1 MIIENIRLIP
11 TIPFYGTRG
20 IWAALQLQLEI
31 SVGLFAGGMTVP
43 SRSIPAHSFRLFLL
57 VWLTP
62 KILDYATNRQYS
74 FGNLLLDQILLSLPG
89 WKFLSC
95 LVDIALL
102 PIFVSSVPPPQS
114 IRPTQEEITRLSKLR
129 ALQETSINSRNHA
142 PHQSEQKPEQ
152 AWEEMMPR
160 QWEVIKFPPPFSM
173 DRVLYAFD
181 YLTLLRPGTSWL
193 FPWQFR
199 AFDWSLPALTSG
211 SVGGRKFGRAETYRK
226 VAMIYSLIY
235 LLVFTYVNNM
245 VIQVI
250 GTITM
255 DQLDPIHQLLLTVS
269 AGCLI
274 YLSSAPMEAN
284 LFPWLISKHIVP
296 PTALLADFNHP
307 YMAESV
313 QSFWG
318 VRWHHGVRR
327 QITRI
332 ASLFPL
338 GSSRTGNALWASFVS
353 GMLHSFIIARSQPEP
368 NIQDPLS
375 YMRLF
380 FDAYTIMFF
389 VSQGITMV
397 LEKWF
402 IPKQLHRIWLWF
414 TILFTGRWY
423 MYGVLDSYVPAE

>member
-114 IRPTQEEITRLSKLR
+114 IRPTQEEINRLSKLR

-142 PHQSEQKPEQ
+142 PHQSEQKPDQ
-152 AWEEMMPR
+152 VWEEMMPR

-211 SVGGRKFGRAETYRK
+211 SVGGRKFGRAETCRK
-226 VAMIYSLIY
+226 
-235 LLVFTYVNNM
+235 
-245 VIQVI
+245 
-250 GTITM
+250 
-255 DQLDPIHQLLLTVS
+255 LDPIHQLLLTFS

-338 GSSRTGNALWASFVS
+338 GSSRTGNALWASFV
-353 GMLHSFIIARSQPEP
+353 R
-368 NIQDPLS
+368 
-375 YMRLF
+375 
-380 FDAYTIMFF
+380 
-389 VSQGITMV
+389 
-397 LEKWF
+397 
-402 IPKQLHRIWLWF
+402 
-414 TILFTGRWY
+414 
-423 MYGVLDSYVPAE
+423 